1 MPLPNLVQHLI
12 ACSKVATEI
21 KRTSRRVRRRLRPV
35 VAKRHHN
42 RYDYGSLYEMTEHAQ
57 SSANDAELA
66 AKGAFPA
73 AAYSVQQTA
82 LYKLAKRKHE
92 SRSCAAA
99 RRMQPGRQNDKKD
112 VDKLASDSET
122 SSSDAHTALPDNQLR
137 RTSRTPA
144 VGSSAI
150 EQPSLV
156 ADDYISMPD
165 GGPCA
170 AAVLGV
176 ADMSHR

>member
-1 MPLPNLVQHLI
+1 MPIANLIQHLI
-12 ACSKVATEI
+12 ACSNVPVEI
-21 KRTSRRVRRRLRPV
+21 KRTSRHVRRRLRPV
-35 VAKRHHN
+35 ETKRHHN
-42 RYDYGSLYEMTEHAQ
+42 RYDYGSLYEMTQNAQ
-57 SSANDAELA
+57 SSVNDAELA
-66 AKGAFPA
+66 AEGASPA

-150 EQPSLV
+150 EQPALV

-165 GGPCA
+165 GGPCD